1 MGRPKS
7 YDREEVLDRAM
18 LLFWRKGYEATSTAD
33 LEAGMGVNRYS
44 LYAEFDS
51 KHGLYQA
58 ALDRYLTCVVPGF
71 LGELY
76 APDAGL
82 DAIAAVLGRFA
93 DAAGMPGTER
103 GCMICNAAT
112 ESSPDDPET
121 RCMVERYLSYL
132 RGGFDHALLNG
143 IAARELPADLDV
155 DAWTGRLA
163 TTLLGMFVLIRS
175 QVDGALARHA
185 ARAVLSD
192 LRQSVVPR
200 A

>member
-7 YDREEVLDRAM
+7 YDREEILERAM

-44 LYAEFDS
+44 LYAEFGS

-58 ALDRYLTCVVPGF
+58 ALDRYLACVVPGF

-76 APDAGL
+76 APDAGPE
-82 DAIAAVLGRFA
+82 AIAAVLGRFA
-93 DAAGMPGTER
+93 DAAGKPGTER

-121 RCMVERYLSYL
+121 RSKVERYVVFL
-132 RGGFDHALLNG
+132 RGGFERALVNAVASGAL
-143 IAARELPADLDV
+143 RSDVDV
-155 DAWTGRLA
+155 DAWSARLA
-163 TTLLGMFVLIRS
+163 TTLLGVFVLIRS
-175 QVDGALARHA
+175 QLDGSVARQAVHSTLAELLRDA
-185 ARAVLSD
+185 PSRA
-192 LRQSVVPR
+192 
-200 A
+200 